1 MEISIVARADEVPE
15 SVRQHTEDKLRRLDR
30 FEQRP
35 AHAHVFFDN
44 ERGEKKVEIKI
55 SVAGR
60 GDYVANGFAQTYR
73 SALDQSVERLI
84 EQIKRDKE
92 RTRERTRTKQSPKS

>member
-1 MEISIVARADEVPE
+1 MEISIVSRGEEVPD
-15 SVRQHTEDKLRRLDR
+15 SVRQHTEEKLRRLDR
-30 FEQRP
+30 IEHRP
-35 AHAHVFFDN
+35 AHAQVFFDS

-55 SVAGR
+55 NVAGR
-60 GDYVANGFAQTYR
+60 GDYVANGFANTYR

-92 RTRERTRTKQSPKS
+92 RTRERTRTKQTPKI